1 MNNYINIENGRYHI
15 ERVFSNKTSISEI
28 IERQVKAKKGSSNLL
43 TNIYSVSYNSDG
55 GSIVDKEVLN

>member
-1 MNNYINIENGRYHI
+1 MNNYIDIENGRYHI

-43 TNIYSVSYNSDG
+43 TDAYDVSYNSKG
-55 GSIVDKEVLN
+55 GSVVGKEVQH